1 MKILDIALKDLTRS
15 FRSAMAMVFM
25 FVIPLGITTLFYFM
39 FGSQSEQG
47 GFDLQEV
54 KVVVAN
60 LDQDAPRLEVG
71 KGSIPGGIHAHSL
84 SELVIAVL
92 NSDDMADLLEV
103 SEAPDA
109 ASAQTAVDSRQQQ
122 VAVIIPD
129 GFSRQF
135 GDLYG
140 KSEITFYKDPTLTI
154 APAIVQTILNQF
166 MDGLSGVKI
175 AADVAVEML
184 GDEDISKMGLFIQRY
199 LDSSLSQSQ
208 DLSATFLDVQVP
220 QESTTQDSIVV
231 RILGPIMGGMMIFYA
246 FYTGA
251 STGESILREEE
262 ERTLPR
268 LFTTPTSQATILIGK
283 FLSIFITV
291 IVQIVVLLITA
302 RFVFEI
308 HWGAFSSV
316 FLVAVGTVLSASAFG
331 IFINSL
337 LRDTK
342 QGGLVFG
349 GVLAFSGMLGMM
361 SIFTMASGGNSDA
374 VNIISLLVPQGWA
387 IRGLLQSINGQP
399 VQEVLLTSLGLLA
412 WSILFFFV
420 GVWRFQHRYA

>member
-1 MKILDIALKDLTRS
+1 MKYLDIALKDLTRS
-15 FRSAMAMVFM
+15 FRSAVALVFM

-47 GFDLQEV
+47 GFDVQQV

-71 KGSIPGGIHAHSL
+71 RGSIPGGIHARSL
-84 SELVIAVL
+84 SELVVAVL
-92 NSDDMADLLEV
+92 KSDDLADLLEV
-103 SEAPDA
+103 SLAPDA
-109 ASAQTAVDSRQQQ
+109 VSAEAVIDSSQQD
-122 VAVIIPD
+122 VAVIIPQ

-135 GDLYG
+135 AEQYG

-154 APAIVQTILNQF
+154 GPAIVQTVLNQF
-166 MDGLSGVKI
+166 MDGLSGIKI
-175 AADVAVEML
+175 AVNVAVDTL
-184 GDEDISKMGLFIQRY
+184 GKEGSSKIGEFVQRY
-199 LDSSLSQSQ
+199 LSSSLSQTE
-208 DLSATFLDVQVP
+208 DLSATFLDVQSP
-220 QESTTQDSIVV
+220 QESARQDSTVV

-268 LFTTPTSQATILIGK
+268 LFTTPTSQATILSGK

-291 IVQIVVLLITA
+291 IIQITVLLIAA
-302 RFVFEI
+302 RFVFKI

-316 FLVAVGTVLSASAFG
+316 FVVALGTVLGASSFG

-337 LRDTK
+337 LRDRK

-349 GVLAFSGMLGMM
+349 GVITLTGMLGML
-361 SIFTMASGGNSDA
+361 SIFAMASGGNSSA
-374 VNIISLLVPQGWA
+374 VNVISLVVPQGWA
-387 IRGLLQSINGQP
+387 VRGLLQSINGQP
-399 VQEVLLTSLGLLA
+399 FQEVLFSSLGLLA
-412 WSILFFFV
+412 WSILFFFI
-420 GVWRFQHRYA
+420 GIWRFQHRYA